1 MRKAVVIGS
10 GAGGSLAAVEL
21 AQAGWQVVVFE
32 KGPNHFSNLDGEGP
46 IGTLFSNDGLTM
58 DVRYFA
64 GPDPR
69 VFPRTWRPNA
79 ASAVQYTGNVDEL
92 PQLVGGGTVHW
103 DAKVPRFWDIDFQQL
118 SALGPQPGADLADWP
133 FSYSDL
139 APYYDEIEKLIGVQG
154 DVKAMPDIV
163 LRHAPHGGQFPMPP
177 GPQQRSSIA
186 VAAGATAIGLH
197 PYPFPMAINSRGY
210 NGQHACN
217 DCGFCSSYGCPVVAR
232 PSALIPLRRA
242 LRTGRVRLVPE
253 TMVTKVELA
262 GSGAAGRA
270 TGVRWVRMTSRGPV
284 TGAES
289 ADVVVMAASAIET
302 VRLALLS
309 SFPDRSGKL
318 GRRLMLHSF
327 VDGTAIFLDERMHAY
342 RGRSTTQCAQ
352 DAADPD
358 FPGARA
364 YAKDNGLPYLRGGI
378 MELGGSQDPISEA
391 QSYQTLLGFV
401 RSSRPFG
408 TEFKQLMR
416 SSILRDRLAGCS
428 LVGSDLPYLGHTVTL
443 DPVVKDVFGLP
454 VAQITWSYGKHEQVA
469 QQFWIPRLKKMMTK
483 AGAGVTL
490 AVPAAINSGGL
501 PTGQHVMGG
510 MMMGADPATTVTDAH
525 GRVHGL
531 DNVYVADG
539 SVFVTS
545 GAHNPTN
552 TIMAVALRNMRHL
565 AGTPG

>member
-1 MRKAVVIGS
+1 VRKAVVIGS
-10 GAGGSLAAVEL
+10 GAGGSLAAMEL

-32 KGPNHFSNLDGEGP
+32 KGPNHFSNLGGEGP
-46 IGTLFSNDGLTM
+46 IGTLFANDSLATQ
-58 DVRYFA
+58 VRYFP
-64 GPDPR
+64 GPDPL
-69 VFPRTWRPNA
+69 VFPRTWRPNQ
-79 ASAVQYTGNVDEL
+79 SSTVQYTGAVDEL

-118 SALGPQPGADLADWP
+118 SALGPVPGADLADWP
-133 FSYSDL
+133 FSYSEI
-139 APYYDEIEKLIGVQG
+139 APYYDEVEKLIGVQG
-154 DVKAMPDIV
+154 DASAIPGIV
-163 LRHAPHGGQFPMPP
+163 RKHAPRGGPFPMPP
-177 GPQQRSSIA
+177 GPQQRSSVA

-197 PYPFPMAINSRGY
+197 PYPFPMAINSRPY
-210 NGQHACN
+210 NDQHACN
-217 DCGFCSSYGCPVVAR
+217 DCGFCSSFGCPVVAR
-232 PSALIPLRRA
+232 PAALIPLRRA

-253 TMVTKVELA
+253 TMVTKVRLT

-270 TGVRWVRMTSRGPV
+270 SGVSWVKMAERGVV
-284 TGAES
+284 TGTEN
-289 ADVVVMAASAIET
+289 ADIVVMAASAIET

-327 VDGTAIFLDERMHAY
+327 VDGTAIFRDERMHAY
-342 RGRSTTQCAQ
+342 RGRSTTQCAE

-364 YAKDNGLPYLRGGI
+364 YAKAHGLPYIRGGI

-391 QSYQTLLGFV
+391 QSYQTLLGFI
-401 RSSRPFG
+401 RSAKPFG
-408 TEFKQLMR
+408 TDFKQLMR

-428 LVGSDLPYLGHTVTL
+428 LVGNDLPYLDHTVTL
-443 DPVVKDVFGLP
+443 DPTVRDVFGLP
-454 VAQITWSYGKHEQVA
+454 VAQVTWSYGTYEQVA
-469 QQFWIPRLKKMMTK
+469 QQFWIPRLKKMMTR
-483 AGAGVTL
+483 AGAGVAL
-490 AVPAAINSGGL
+490 AVPATDNSGGP
-501 PTGQHVMGG
+501 PTGNHVMGG
-510 MMMGADPATTVTDAH
+510 MMMGADPATSVTDPY

-565 AGTPG
+565 AGTA